1 MFPKKESLQ
10 IEFKDDSRDSFN
22 FDDVIRACIGLSNAE
37 GGVVFCGIKD
47 NGEVVGSRV
56 ALKRGIAGVKYS
68 IRENTDPSIDCD
80 VEIINY
86 KENCSVV
93 KITVPKGN
101 VAVGSRKGLY
111 VKRVLDAKGNPSNS
125 GMSLDSLINT
135 VGRVG
140 ARDLTSQALSG
151 LSIKEIDLDLVAL
164 TAKKIVDS
172 NQSSEADVHIFSQ
185 APMDILRTL
194 GLINRDDVPNIA
206 CLLLFGYED
215 SLIERMPNHFLQ
227 YQVFIGEGNELVK
240 NEKYSSPI
248 AKLLPQLLSF
258 PELNRKS
265 NEIIIDGR
273 SVVIPE
279 YAPNSVREAIANA
292 LNHRDYTLHSGIQV
306 QVFPKELII
315 CSAGGFVSGIDIDKL
330 LNTPPN
336 PRNRRL
342 NDAMMRLKLVESS
355 GRGIDTIYFWQAK
368 YGRPAPDY
376 SMSDSTK
383 VEVVLAGGTA
393 NLDFVREMISVD
405 VKNVYQMLILN
416 SLFLKNSMSLDE
428 ISEIVQL
435 PVSRTK
441 NIVAD
446 MINSRLIY
454 PIGPQKETYL
464 LYKQNNGPRKL
475 SRNESEVLR
484 QNILDELK
492 KSGSLTKTELSK
504 LLFLSDSQ
512 TYRLLSALKSEGKIE
527 IDSTSKSWRIK
538 E

>member
-1 MFPKKESLQ
+1 M
-10 IEFKDDSRDSFN
+10 
-22 FDDVIRACIGLSNAE
+22 
-37 GGVVFCGIKD
+37 
-47 NGEVVGSRV
+47 
-56 ALKRGIAGVKYS
+56 
-68 IRENTDPSIDCD
+68 
-80 VEIINY
+80 
-86 KENCSVV
+86 
-93 KITVPKGN
+93 
-101 VAVGSRKGLY
+101 
-111 VKRVLDAKGNPSNS
+111 
-125 GMSLDSLINT
+125 
-135 VGRVG
+135 
-140 ARDLTSQALSG
+140 
-151 LSIKEIDLDLVAL
+151 
-164 TAKKIVDS
+164 
-172 NQSSEADVHIFSQ
+172 
-185 APMDILRTL
+185 
-194 GLINRDDVPNIA
+194 
-206 CLLLFGYED
+206 
-215 SLIERMPNHFLQ
+215 
-227 YQVFIGEGNELVK
+227 
-240 NEKYSSPI
+240 
-248 AKLLPQLLSF
+248 
-258 PELNRKS
+258 
-265 NEIIIDGR
+265 
-273 SVVIPE
+273 
-279 YAPNSVREAIANA
+279 
-292 LNHRDYTLHSGIQV
+292 
-306 QVFPKELII
+306 
-315 CSAGGFVSGIDIDKL
+315 SGIDIDKL

-393 NLDFVREMISVD
+393 NLDFVGEMISVD

-416 SLFLKNSMSLDE
+416 SLFLKNSLSLDE

-464 LYKQNNGPRKL
+464 LYKQNTGPRKL

-504 LLFLSDSQ
+504 ILFLSDSQ

>member
-1 MFPKKESLQ
+1 MFPKKENLQ
-10 IEFKDDSRDSFN
+10 IEFKDDSRDTFN
-22 FDDVIRACIGLSNAE
+22 FDDVIRACVGLSNAE

-47 NGEVVGSRV
+47 NGEVIGSRV
-56 ALKRGIAGVKYS
+56 ALKRGKDGVRYT
-68 IRENTDPSIDCD
+68 ILQNTEPSLECK

-86 KENCSVV
+86 KDIYSVV
-93 KITVPKGN
+93 KITVPKSDT
-101 VAVGSRKGLY
+101 AVRSRKGTY
-111 VKRVLDAKGNPSNS
+111 VKRVIDSRGNPSNEA
-125 GMSLDSLINT
+125 MSVDSIIST

-140 ARDLTSQALSG
+140 SRDLTAQSLSG
-151 LSIKEIDLDLVAL
+151 LTINEIDLDLVAS
-164 TAKKIVDS
+164 TAKLIVDS
-172 NQSSEADVHIFSQ
+172 NQSSDGDIHVFTQ
-185 APMDILRTL
+185 DPVDILRTL
-194 GLINRDDVPNIA
+194 GLINRDDIPNIA
-206 CLLLFGYED
+206 CLLLFGYD
-215 SLIERMPNHFLQ
+215 DAIIERMPNHFLQ
-227 YQVFIGEGNELVK
+227 YQVFIGNGNELVK
-240 NEKYSSPI
+240 NEKYSAPI
-248 AKLLPQLLSF
+248 AKLLPQILSF

-265 NEIIIDGR
+265 NEIIVDGR
-273 SVVIPE
+273 SIVIPE
-279 YAPNSVREAIANA
+279 YAHNSVREAIANA

-306 QVFPKELII
+306 QVYPQELII

-376 SMSDSTK
+376 SMSDKTK

-393 NLDFVREMISVD
+393 NLDFVKEMLSVD

-416 SLFLKNSMSLDE
+416 SLFLKNSLSLDE
-428 ISEIVQL
+428 IAVIVQL
-435 PVSRTK
+435 PISRTK

-446 MINSRLIY
+446 MIKNRLIY
-454 PIGPQKETYL
+454 PIGVQKETYL
-464 LYKQNNGPRKL
+464 LYKQNCNPRKL

-504 LLFLSDSQ
+504 LLFISDSQ
-512 TYRLLSALKSEGKIE
+512 TYRLLSALKNEEKIE
-527 IDSTSKSWRIK
+527 IDSKSKSWRIK
-538 E
+538 M

>member
-1 MFPKKESLQ
+1 MWKEFLMQ
-10 IEFKDDSRDSFN
+10 R
-22 FDDVIRACIGLSNAE
+22 
-37 GGVVFCGIKD
+37 
-47 NGEVVGSRV
+47 
-56 ALKRGIAGVKYS
+56 
-68 IRENTDPSIDCD
+68 
-80 VEIINY
+80 
-86 KENCSVV
+86 
-93 KITVPKGN
+93 
-101 VAVGSRKGLY
+101 
-111 VKRVLDAKGNPSNS
+111 GNPSNS

-279 YAPNSVREAIANA
+279 YAHNSVREAIANA

-393 NLDFVREMISVD
+393 NLDFVGEMISVD

-416 SLFLKNSMSLDE
+416 SLFLKNSLSLDE

-464 LYKQNNGPRKL
+464 LYKQNTGPRKL

-504 LLFLSDSQ
+504 ILFLSDSQ

>member
-47 NGEVVGSRV
+47 NGEVVDSRV

-279 YAPNSVREAIANA
+279 YAHNSVREAIANA

-393 NLDFVREMISVD
+393 NLDFVGEMISVD

-416 SLFLKNSMSLDE
+416 SLFLKNSLSLDE

-464 LYKQNNGPRKL
+464 LYKQNTGPRKL

-504 LLFLSDSQ
+504 ILFLSDSQ